1 MIQNLYSCYVQS
13 LQNKV
18 SPYFLKYK
26 FSRIYQ
32 ERNEVSQSMKWQ
44 KTNLLRKKKGT
55 KPDNSKWPAFKCET
69 RRISLRARWGIPMVR
84 RRRVSRNAGIRFSRG
99 IAGSWIIH
107 DRRGEGV
114 TKARGESD
122 FQRIRRTKIL
132 TRVRRVPIETIFF
145 FFFFFERE
153 TGAFENFVYLH
164 GDPIIINYFE
174 IVIQLKFDQE

>member
-1 MIQNLYSCYVQS
+1 MQS

-18 SPYFLKYK
+18 SPHFLKYK

-44 KTNLLRKKKGT
+44 KTNLLRKKEGT

-69 RRISLRARWGIPMVR
+69 RRISLRARWGIPMVGG
-84 RRRVSRNAGIRFSRG
+84 RRVSRNARIRFSRG

-114 TKARGESD
+114 TKARGEND

-145 FFFFFERE
+145 FFFFLRERNRS
-153 TGAFENFVYLH
+153 FWKFCLFSRWS
-164 GDPIIINYFE
+164 NYYKLFRNCYSVE
-174 IVIQLKFDQE
+174 VWSRI